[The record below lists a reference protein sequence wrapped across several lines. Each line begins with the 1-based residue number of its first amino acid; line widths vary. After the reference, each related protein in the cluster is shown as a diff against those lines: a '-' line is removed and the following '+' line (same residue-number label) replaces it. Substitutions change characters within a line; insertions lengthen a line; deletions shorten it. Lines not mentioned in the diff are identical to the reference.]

1 VEDLK
6 IWQFSNL
13 KIWQFEDLKM
23 MDALIDSVKF
33 ELFNFQIF
41 KSTNFQ
47 IKSMNIELEIFSPV
61 HQIKD
66 KLFDEQDLKV
76 FIKRDDLIHPII
88 SGNKWRK
95 LKYLLKQ
102 AQAENKSHL
111 VTFGG
116 AYSNHLLATAAAAA
130 KFGFKSTG
138 IVRGEAVNNDTLF
151 LCRLHGM
158 NLLFTDRESYRDKP
172 ALFSKHFAEDEQAFF
187 IDEGG
192 ASAEGAKGCSEL
204 IDELTET
211 YDHIFCACGTGTT
224 AAGIING
231 IEKRQLSIQF
241 HAVPV
246 FKNGD
251 FIKDEISRF
260 LTIPENYHLHTGY
273 HFGGY
278 GKADN
283 TLIDFVKQFVAA
295 TGILIEPVYTGK
307 MLYAIYDLAAKNYFA
322 PGSRIL
328 AIHSGG
334 IWGLLGMKDRF

>member
-1 VEDLK
+1 
-6 IWQFSNL
+6 
-13 KIWQFEDLKM
+13 
-23 MDALIDSVKF
+23 
-33 ELFNFQIF
+33 
-41 KSTNFQ
+41 
-47 IKSMNIELEIFSPV
+47 MNIDLEFVSPV
-61 HQIKD
+61 HQINN
-66 KLFDEQDLKV
+66 KLFAEKGIEV
-76 FIKRDDLIHPII
+76 FLKRDDLIHPII

-95 LKYLLKQ
+95 LKYILKK
-102 AQAENKSHL
+102 AVSENKTHL

-130 KFGFKSTG
+130 TFGLKATG
-138 IVRGEAVNNDTLF
+138 MVRGEEVNNDTLF

-158 NLLFTDRESYRDKP
+158 ELLFTDRESYRDKP
-172 ALFSKHFAEDEQAFF
+172 AFFLKYFGDNTEAFF

-192 ASAEGAKGCSEL
+192 ACADGAKGCSEL
-204 IDELTET
+204 LDELTET

-231 IEKRQLSIQF
+231 IQRLHLPTLF
-241 HAVPV
+241 NAVPV
-246 FKNGD
+246 LKNGG
-251 FIKDEISRF
+251 FIKQEIDGF
-260 LTIPENYHLHTGY
+260 LIAPAHYMLHTEY

-278 GKADN
+278 GK
-283 TLIDFVKQFVAA
+283 TTPELINFVKQFVAA

-307 MLYAIYDLAAKNYFA
+307 MLYALYSLAANNYFM

>member
-1 VEDLK
+1 ME
-6 IWQFSNL
+6 
-13 KIWQFEDLKM
+13 
-23 MDALIDSVKF
+23 ID
-33 ELFNFQIF
+33 
-41 KSTNFQ
+41 
-47 IKSMNIELEIFSPV
+47 LEIFSPV
-61 HQIKD
+61 HQITNPLFAD
-66 KLFDEQDLKV
+66 KGLQV

-95 LKYLLKQ
+95 LKYILQQ
-102 AQAENKSHL
+102 AQAENKTHL

-130 KFGFKSTG
+130 KFGFKATG
-138 IVRGEAVNNDTLF
+138 IVRGEEVKNDTLF

-158 NLLFTDRESYRDKP
+158 NLIFTDREAYRDKH
-172 ALFSKHFAEDEQAFF
+172 ALFTKYFNGNPDAFF

-192 ASAEGAKGCSEL
+192 SSIAGAKGCSEL
-204 IDELTET
+204 VDELTEP

-231 IEKRQLSIQF
+231 LNRNKLNTKF
-241 HAVPV
+241 NAVPV

-251 FIKDEISRF
+251 FIKEEIDKF
-260 LTIPENYHLHTGY
+260 LTEPTEYALHTGY

-278 GKADN
+278 GKANED
-283 TLIDFVKQFVAA
+283 LIAFIKQFVAD

-307 MLYAIYDLAAKNYFA
+307 MLYAIYDLAAKDYFK
-322 PGSRIL
+322 PGDKIL

-334 IWGLLGMKDRF
+334 IWGLLGMKEKF

>member
-1 VEDLK
+1 
-6 IWQFSNL
+6 
-13 KIWQFEDLKM
+13 
-23 MDALIDSVKF
+23 
-33 ELFNFQIF
+33 
-41 KSTNFQ
+41 
-47 IKSMNIELEIFSPV
+47 MNIDLEIFSPV
-61 HQIKD
+61 HQIKNS
-66 KLFDEQDLKV
+66 LFDERGLKV

-102 AQAENKSHL
+102 AQAENKTHL

-138 IVRGEAVNNDTLF
+138 IVRGEQVENDTLF

-158 NLLFTDRESYRDKP
+158 NLLFVNRESYRDKQQV
-172 ALFSKHFAEDEQAFF
+172 FNQHFAGNTEAFF
-187 IDEGG
+187 INEGG

-204 IDELTET
+204 IDELTEP
-211 YDHIFCACGTGTT
+211 YDHLFCACGTGTT
-224 AAGIING
+224 AAGIITG
-231 IEKRQLSIQF
+231 INNHQLPTTF

-246 FKNGD
+246 FKNGA
-251 FIKDEISRF
+251 FIADEIQNY
-260 LTIPENYHLHTGY
+260 LTEPVSYELHTAY

-278 GKADN
+278 GKVN
-283 TLIDFVKQFVAA
+283 TELIDFVKQFVAA
-295 TGILIEPVYTGK
+295 TGILIEPIYTGK
-307 MLYAIYDLAAKNYFA
+307 MLYAIYDLAAKNYFK

-334 IWGLLGMKDRF
+334 TWGLLGMKDRF